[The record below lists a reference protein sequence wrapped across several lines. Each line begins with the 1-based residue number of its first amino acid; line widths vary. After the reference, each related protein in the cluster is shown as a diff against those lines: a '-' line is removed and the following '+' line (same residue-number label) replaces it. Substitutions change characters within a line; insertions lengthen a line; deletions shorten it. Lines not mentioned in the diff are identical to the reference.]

1 MSSIINAK
9 YFKITFFLLIL
20 AEILSY
26 LGWAHPIIN
35 TICFVVIILAM
46 LILCLKKLEWGIYI
60 LLAELFIGSK
70 SGAMFSLNSGDINLS
85 VRMGI
90 FVVVT
95 GVWLMH
101 ELMRIIKRID
111 ANKILALDWN
121 YKVCHSRASGNPKIK
136 SNAVFHEIPACAGMT
151 KKTGMAKNIILF
163 GIVLCWAFVW
173 GIIRSNDFGNVFLD
187 FNNWLYFLV
196 ALPLTRIY
204 TNENTNK
211 HKFIKNIISILSA
224 TAVII
229 FLKTIFLF
237 YIFTHSFAFIG
248 SDIYK
253 WVRDTGVGEIT
264 NMAGG
269 FYRVFMQAQI
279 YSLILFFIIL
289 FCHSCESRNP
299 EKNNL
304 KFLDPDLRQDD
315 KINKHNKKNFILLIT
330 YYLLLITTFTVI
342 ILSFS
347 RSFWVAFIITLLFYY
362 FIILFFKLPITHY
375 PLPII
380 FHSFAK
386 LFFIATISLGLVIFI
401 LYLPPKIS
409 NLNLIAV
416 FGQRATQGEA
426 ASNSRV
432 NQLKPL
438 LLAITKHP
446 LIGSG
451 FGTTVTYK
459 SNDPRIVNETAGQS
473 GLVTTYAFEWG
484 YLDMILKFGLVGLV
498 IYLIIIFKILGRLLK
513 LKTASW
519 RTKLKINSNNQI
531 QNNNFLDPDF
541 RRDDKKEEDNNKENY
556 GLQITDYRLQMV
568 FFLALI
574 ALLVVNIFSPYLNH
588 PLGIGFLILSFVLIL
603 K

>member
-1 MSSIINAK
+1 M
-9 YFKITFFLLIL
+9 
-20 AEILSY
+20 
-26 LGWAHPIIN
+26 
-35 TICFVVIILAM
+35 
-46 LILCLKKLEWGIYI
+46 
-60 LLAELFIGSK
+60 
-70 SGAMFSLNSGDINLS
+70 
-85 VRMGI
+85 
-90 FVVVT
+90 
-95 GVWLMH
+95 
-101 ELMRIIKRID
+101 
-111 ANKILALDWN
+111 
-121 YKVCHSRASGNPKIK
+121 
-136 SNAVFHEIPACAGMT
+136 
-151 KKTGMAKNIILF
+151 
-163 GIVLCWAFVW
+163 
-173 GIIRSNDFGNVFLD
+173 
-187 FNNWLYFLV
+187 
-196 ALPLTRIY
+196 
-204 TNENTNK
+204 
-211 HKFIKNIISILSA
+211 
-224 TAVII
+224 
-229 FLKTIFLF
+229 
-237 YIFTHSFAFIG
+237 
-248 SDIYK
+248 
-253 WVRDTGVGEIT
+253 
-264 NMAGG
+264 
-269 FYRVFMQAQI
+269 
-279 YSLILFFIIL
+279 
-289 FCHSCESRNP
+289 
-299 EKNNL
+299 
-304 KFLDPDLRQDD
+304 
-315 KINKHNKKNFILLIT
+315 
-330 YYLLLITTFTVI
+330 
-342 ILSFS
+342 
-347 RSFWVAFIITLLFYY
+347 
-362 FIILFFKLPITHY
+362 
-375 PLPII
+375 
-380 FHSFAK
+380 
-386 LFFIATISLGLVIFI
+386 
-401 LYLPPKIS
+401 
-409 NLNLIAV
+409 IAV

>member
-362 FIILFFKLPITHY
+362 F
-375 PLPII
+375 
-380 FHSFAK
+380 
-386 LFFIATISLGLVIFI
+386 
-401 LYLPPKIS
+401 
-409 NLNLIAV
+409 
-416 FGQRATQGEA
+416 
-426 ASNSRV
+426 
-432 NQLKPL
+432 
-438 LLAITKHP
+438 
-446 LIGSG
+446 
-451 FGTTVTYK
+451 
-459 SNDPRIVNETAGQS
+459 
-473 GLVTTYAFEWG
+473 
-484 YLDMILKFGLVGLV
+484 
-498 IYLIIIFKILGRLLK
+498 
-513 LKTASW
+513 
-519 RTKLKINSNNQI
+519 
-531 QNNNFLDPDF
+531 
-541 RRDDKKEEDNNKENY
+541 
-556 GLQITDYRLQMV
+556 
-568 FFLALI
+568 
-574 ALLVVNIFSPYLNH
+574 
-588 PLGIGFLILSFVLIL
+588 
-603 K
+603 